1 MKYRLLSFCMAVLLL
16 ISMISVPR
24 IEAANSTETFKDSA
38 DTKIVKLLEALGLM
52 EIDSETGFFWDEM
65 PVKRSELAKI
75 ICKMFNISETKD
87 ASPHFTDV
95 SDYDRA
101 YIETAIRNG
110 YMSGYDNEK
119 FGPDDYVTNIQL
131 IKTFVT
137 ALGGDAAAQSQG
149 GYPGGYITIGNML
162 GLLKGKAVANENIS
176 RRIDVANIIYTAL
189 HADVLEIAGSVGN
202 NINYKTV
209 EGYTFLTEKRNI
221 YRVKGI
227 ISQNEAT
234 SLNRD
239 NGLGEGNVKI
249 GTEIHCDDKHL
260 TDDYLGCNVE
270 CYVEIPKGDS
280 AGKILY
286 VQETSKNKMITVT
299 DEDIIDVDEIK
310 VRYYDQNN
318 RKRNINMDVTYDM
331 IYNGKAVDHISGE
344 KLERLPYLDMADIK
358 FIDNDDDNVYE
369 VVVVTEYITRVAYSV
384 NEEEEKISFQFDEKQ
399 LKLSDSFYRIYNDSG
414 ETKLSDISKGDVLL
428 IAISENEDDEKVIQC
443 RINSKSIQGAVKSI
457 HNDSNENKCRVIIG
471 EKEYITSSY
480 CKNLESK
487 NKIPKIEAG
496 ISGVFYLDSRG
507 NIAYLDSRSGGEQ
520 VAFLI
525 DSSIYT
531 EDDGSD
537 AIWIKLFDEQRKFK
551 KFEVKDSIRINSKK
565 IKIQNISNEIKEKLN
580 MQGLIKYSEVD
591 GELKELILPE
601 QGYDAQKFSLDDERT
616 MLCTHDKVLDD
627 RYFVEPDAKIFYIPN
642 ISKEDDSYKQI
653 MNNNGLLWVLQSDF
667 VSNKNNYEVSLYD
680 VAENGG
686 VKYILIRYAYST
698 GGNLIGAGHEM
709 IAVNEV
715 DMFYDEEE
723 GEENYQIQGWNERGE
738 LKSIKLS
745 EASTIN
751 AKIAI
756 VDEEKG
762 IKNYDLQSLRKV
774 RPGDIVQVHWDS
786 KGRCDDMWIQ
796 HSLEDTDYYSP
807 VLIDFDTANSSQRC
821 IYGQSVFVSESNVIV
836 SGKPDEYSG
845 PTSKGCKYIGNTSEA
860 IYKWTGRQYEKIN
873 FNDIERGNSVFAAV
887 GANNNTRIL
896 VVYE

>member
-280 AGKILY
+280 VGKILY
-286 VQETSKNKMITVT
+286 IQETSKNKMITVT

-414 ETKLSDISKGDVLL
+414 EVKLSDINKDDVLL
-428 IAISENEDDEKVIQC
+428 IAISENDDNEKVIKC
-443 RINSKSIQGAVKSI
+443 RISNQKIQGTIKSI
-457 HNDSNENKCRVIIG
+457 H
-471 EKEYITSSY
+471 
-480 CKNLESK
+480 
-487 NKIPKIEAG
+487 
-496 ISGVFYLDSRG
+496 
-507 NIAYLDSRSGGEQ
+507 
-520 VAFLI
+520 
-525 DSSIYT
+525 
-531 EDDGSD
+531 
-537 AIWIKLFDEQRKFK
+537 
-551 KFEVKDSIRINSKK
+551 
-565 IKIQNISNEIKEKLN
+565 
-580 MQGLIKYSEVD
+580 
-591 GELKELILPE
+591 
-601 QGYDAQKFSLDDERT
+601 
-616 MLCTHDKVLDD
+616 
-627 RYFVEPDAKIFYIPN
+627 
-642 ISKEDDSYKQI
+642 
-653 MNNNGLLWVLQSDF
+653 
-667 VSNKNNYEVSLYD
+667 
-680 VAENGG
+680 
-686 VKYILIRYAYST
+686 
-698 GGNLIGAGHEM
+698 
-709 IAVNEV
+709 
-715 DMFYDEEE
+715 
-723 GEENYQIQGWNERGE
+723 
-738 LKSIKLS
+738 
-745 EASTIN
+745 
-751 AKIAI
+751 
-756 VDEEKG
+756 
-762 IKNYDLQSLRKV
+762 
-774 RPGDIVQVHWDS
+774 
-786 KGRCDDMWIQ
+786 
-796 HSLEDTDYYSP
+796 
-807 VLIDFDTANSSQRC
+807 
-821 IYGQSVFVSESNVIV
+821 
-836 SGKPDEYSG
+836 
-845 PTSKGCKYIGNTSEA
+845 
-860 IYKWTGRQYEKIN
+860 
-873 FNDIERGNSVFAAV
+873 
-887 GANNNTRIL
+887 
-896 VVYE
+896 

>member
-1 MKYRLLSFCMAVLLL
+1 MKYRLLSFCTAVLLL

-176 RRIDVANIIYTAL
+176 CRIDVANIIYTAL

-280 AGKILY
+280 VGKILY
-286 VQETSKNKMITVT
+286 IQETSKNKMITVT

-414 ETKLSDISKGDVLL
+414 EVKLSDINKDDVLL
-428 IAISENEDDEKVIQC
+428 IAISENDDNEKVIKC
-443 RINSKSIQGAVKSI
+443 RISNQKIQGTIKSI
-457 HNDSNENKCRVIIG
+457 HKDSNDNKFRVTIG

-591 GELKELILPE
+591 GELKEIILPE

-627 RYFVEPDAKIFYIPN
+627 RKNKEILDNIEKFIKNLKDNIKERLNKDYEKLSQEIVVTTTEILKNIKGVYIN
-642 ISKEDDSYKQI
+642 KYEIEDFMESI
-653 MNNNGLLWVLQSDF
+653 
-667 VSNKNNYEVSLYD
+667 E
-680 VAENGG
+680 
-686 VKYILIRYAYST
+686 KYITYLT
-698 GGNLIGAGHEM
+698 
-709 IAVNEV
+709 
-715 DMFYDEEE
+715 
-723 GEENYQIQGWNERGE
+723 
-738 LKSIKLS
+738 
-745 EASTIN
+745 
-751 AKIAI
+751 
-756 VDEEKG
+756 
-762 IKNYDLQSLRKV
+762 
-774 RPGDIVQVHWDS
+774 
-786 KGRCDDMWIQ
+786 
-796 HSLEDTDYYSP
+796 
-807 VLIDFDTANSSQRC
+807 
-821 IYGQSVFVSESNVIV
+821 
-836 SGKPDEYSG
+836 
-845 PTSKGCKYIGNTSEA
+845 
-860 IYKWTGRQYEKIN
+860 QYVEISYNK
-873 FNDIERGNSVFAAV
+873 A
-887 GANNNTRIL
+887 
-896 VVYE
+896 